1 MTEATPKLNAAIA
14 AVMKEVQ
21 RLEKA
26 DENKFGHYNY
36 TSVDDFKDALRPLL
50 ATHGLTVHFTEAEPV
65 TTIEQERKTV
75 GGKDAALI
83 AKYVF
88 SITLEH
94 VEGEVGKEEKIT
106 VMLPYT
112 GAQTSGAARSYGF
125 KEWGKSRFLM
135 SSGDTDDADTMKQE
149 EYGGAVL
156 SKKDAKP
163 LYESLQ
169 KEMREIVAERNP
181 GALMQWGLENRQ
193 NMHKLPH
200 DWLKIMRAEYEMELG
215 TMKAAERAD
224 RASNGGLQ

>member
-1 MTEATPKLNAAIA
+1 MTDATPKLNAAIV
-14 AVMKEVQ
+14 AVMAEVH

-50 ATHGLTVHFTEAEPV
+50 AKHGLTIHLTEAAPV
-65 TTIEQERKTV
+65 ESIEQERKTV

-94 VEGEVGKEEKIT
+94 VDGEVGKEEKIT

-112 GAQTSGAARSYGF
+112 GAQTSGAARSYAV

-149 EYGGAVL
+149 EYGGAIL

-169 KEMREIVAERNP
+169 KEMREIVLERNS
-181 GALMQWGLENRQ
+181 GALMQWGLENRL
-193 NMHKLPH
+193 NMLKLPH
-200 DWLKIMRAEYEMELG
+200 DWVKIMRAEYAMELG
-215 TMKAAERAD
+215 TLKAAERAD
-224 RASNGGLQ
+224 LNGSGEAP

>member
-1 MTEATPKLNAAIA
+1 MEPTPKLNAAIA
-14 AVMKEVQ
+14 AVMAEVV
-21 RLEKA
+21 RLQKA

-50 ATHGLTVHFTEAEPV
+50 AKHGLTIHLTEAGPV
-65 TTIEQERKTV
+65 ETVEQERKTV

-94 VEGEVGKEEKIT
+94 VDGEVGKEEKIT

-112 GAQTSGAARSYGF
+112 GAQTSGAARSYAV

-163 LYESLQ
+163 LYEALQ
-169 KEMREIVAERNP
+169 KEMREIVTERNS
-181 GALMQWGLENRQ
+181 GALMQWGVENRQ
-193 NMHKLPH
+193 NMFKLPH
-200 DWLKIMRAEYEMELG
+200 DWLKIMRAEYAMELG
-215 TMKAAERAD
+215 TLKAAERAD
-224 RASNGGLQ
+224 TSNGAHHED

>member
-1 MTEATPKLNAAIA
+1 MSGATPKLNAAIA
-14 AVMKEVQ
+14 AVMAEVK

-36 TSVDDFKDALRPLL
+36 TSVDDFKDSLRPLL
-50 ATHGLTVHFTEAEPV
+50 SKHGIILHMTEAV
-65 TTIEQERKTV
+65 DVATIEQERKTV

-83 AKYVF
+83 AKFVF
-88 SITLEH
+88 LITLEH
-94 VEGEVGKEEKIT
+94 ICGEIGKEEKIT

-112 GAQTSGAARSYGF
+112 GAQTTGAARSYAV

-149 EYGGAVL
+149 EYGAAVL

-169 KEMREIVAERNP
+169 KEMREVIAERDS
-181 GALMQWGLENRQ
+181 GSLMQWGLDNRQ
-193 NMHKLPH
+193 NILKLPA
-200 DWLKIMRAEYEMELG
+200 DWVKVIRAEYEMELG
-215 TMKAAERAD
+215 TLKAAERAD
-224 RASNGGLQ
+224 RNGGLQ

>member
-1 MTEATPKLNAAIA
+1 MTAPTLKLNAAIA
-14 AVMKEVQ
+14 AVMAEVK

-50 ATHGLTVHFTEAEPV
+50 AKHGIILHMTEACDV
-65 TTIEQERKTV
+65 ATVEQERKTV

-94 VEGEVGKEEKIT
+94 VEGEIGKEEKIT

-112 GAQTSGAARSYGF
+112 GAQTTGAARSYAV

-149 EYGGAVL
+149 DYGAAVL

-163 LYESLQ
+163 IYETLQ
-169 KEMREIVAERNP
+169 REMREIIAARDS
-181 GALMQWGLENRQ
+181 GALMQWGQENRQ
-193 NMHKLPH
+193 DILKLPP
-200 DWLKIMRAEYEMELG
+200 DWVKVIRAEYEMELG
-215 TMKAAERAD
+215 TLKAAERAD
-224 RASNGGLQ
+224 RNGGLQ